1 MLKIDLGC
9 GPSKQPGFLGVD
21 RFSLPGVDIIADL
34 DATLPFASNS
44 VDLVYASHSLEHVG
58 DLMHTMQEIY
68 RVCKHNAQLCIV
80 APYSEQKLNA
90 ANPYH
95 KHVFNEHTPRFWT
108 DCPTAPIDPEEYRH
122 PHAANWGLARS
133 DYSEPTMDFRI
144 TRMEF
149 FYFPEYESLHVEEQ
163 RMMRRQ
169 RWDVCDQ
176 IMYHLVA
183 WKESVASISSS
194 TAGSEEPFIPEY
206 VRQRTL
212 NISRHQHTTT
222 TIY

>member
-9 GPSKQPGFLGVD
+9 GPSKTEGFLGVD
-21 RFSLPGVDIIADL
+21 RFALPGVDIVADL
-34 DATLPFASNS
+34 DSKLPFASNS
-44 VDLVYASHSLEHVG
+44 VDLVYASHSLEHVS
-58 DLMHTMQEIY
+58 DLIATMQEIY
-68 RVCKHNAQLCIV
+68 RICKHNAQICIV

-108 DCPTAPIDPEEYRH
+108 DHPDAPIDSRDYYH
-122 PHAANWGLARS
+122 PHASRWGLARS

-149 FYFPEYESLHVEEQ
+149 FYFPEYQSMTPDEQ
-163 RMMRRQ
+163 RRMRSQ

-183 WKESVASISSS
+183 WKESAAGMATSE
-194 TAGSEEPFIPEY
+194 AGSGEPFVPQF
-206 VRQRTL
+206 VLQRR
-212 NISRHQHTTT
+212 SQVHEAASPA
-222 TIY
+222 